1 MFFLQGRVSKGLFS
15 ATWTWFLLLEFLN
28 LIIDFCINLPSCTF
42 ARASFQLC
50 DFLKILLEM
59 LKLIFDTFYFQFN
72 PPFRSQVHLFS
83 IFKWASWDNHSA
95 SDAFVL
101 ERVILFC
108 KLFACLSHFLSIGKK
123 ERKWEWRNVSA
134 GIYRDDLFHR
144 DLEKKKTFTNLLEKW
159 RKSCKLQ
166 FRYKVEW
173 IFVKLNYFQEKNKIL
188 L

>member
-144 DLEKKKTFTNLLEKW
+144 DLEKKKSLT
-159 RKSCKLQ
+159 KLAG
-166 FRYKVEW
+166 KVKK
-173 IFVKLNYFQEKNKIL
+173 KL
-188 L
+188 